1 MEIVGSLF
9 TVLRCESFKKE
20 KLSDKTNLSLKRHS
34 GAGCALLRMI
44 QEKSR
49 RIKVLAMARQSGES
63 LLGREISCVER
74 LICTCLSQHI
84 ISIAEL
90 SEPALSKPNKCQM

>member
-1 MEIVGSLF
+1 M
-9 TVLRCESFKKE
+9 RAFKKG
-20 KLSDKTNLSLKRHS
+20 KVSDKTNLSLKRHS

-63 LLGREISCVER
+63 LLGREICVER